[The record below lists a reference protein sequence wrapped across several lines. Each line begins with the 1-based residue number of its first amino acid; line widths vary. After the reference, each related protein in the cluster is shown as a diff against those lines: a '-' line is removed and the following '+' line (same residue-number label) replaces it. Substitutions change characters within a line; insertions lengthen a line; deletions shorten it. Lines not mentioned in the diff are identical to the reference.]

1 MVINECRHF
10 WEICVIKHLTPTTR
24 TKNIHPL
31 WFVSF
36 WRTSGKNDLFSCN
49 LHGEEED
56 IINPIYGNASVEKT
70 TYIWCDVTPPP
81 WGLTPNIQP
90 YVSAVIH
97 ATFSETEK
105 RYKMKSKDL
114 TFRKVA
120 HNCCSSGMIKKK
132 EKSWCY
138 FFLNK
143 HSRTLAWKAYRW

>member
-1 MVINECRHF
+1 MCNKTF
-10 WEICVIKHLTPTTR
+10 DTNNKNKKHTP
-24 TKNIHPL
+24 
-31 WFVSF
+31 FVVCF
-36 WRTSGKNDLFSCN
+36 FLENKWKNDLFSCN

-138 FFLNK
+138 FFLINIVGPSLGK
-143 HSRTLAWKAYRW
+143 PTDDKTGG